1 MKDTHASNR
10 HLLETGERFL
20 GHTIAVVAG
29 LALMIVGL
37 GMGVTM
43 VLLPIGL
50 PLGLAGLLLL
60 MWGLWFAAPR
70 KPT

>member
-20 GHTIAVVAG
+20 GHSIAAVAG
-29 LALMIVGL
+29 LVLMMIGL
-37 GMGVTM
+37 GMGVTI

-50 PLGLAGLLLL
+50 PVGLAGLGLL